1 MCIDE
6 SFKCNNQD
14 NCGDNSD
21 EDECSNTGPC
31 VFGACSQ
38 ICTVKKSH
46 NFTCQCA
53 PGFSLGWDKSKTCTA
68 EGRILRIFWICHL
81 LTFFFAGQAAYLMV
95 ASDSELRKINPYKG
109 SDVDQFLEKSLSA
122 FKIESVDI
130 LFFSHESIN
139 VFWTDHHNKIIQSL
153 ALPTKNR
160 VKREG
165 PKNIVSFFAN

>member
-1 MCIDE
+1 
-6 SFKCNNQD
+6 
-14 NCGDNSD
+14 
-21 EDECSNTGPC
+21 
-31 VFGACSQ
+31 
-38 ICTVKKSH
+38 
-46 NFTCQCA
+46 
-53 PGFSLGWDKSKTCTA
+53 
-68 EGRILRIFWICHL
+68 
-81 LTFFFAGQAAYLMV
+81 MV

-165 PKNIVSFFAN
+165 PKTIVCFSINFRMLVTLYSPCSRFLDL

>member
-1 MCIDE
+1 
-6 SFKCNNQD
+6 
-14 NCGDNSD
+14 
-21 EDECSNTGPC
+21 
-31 VFGACSQ
+31 
-38 ICTVKKSH
+38 
-46 NFTCQCA
+46 
-53 PGFSLGWDKSKTCTA
+53 
-68 EGRILRIFWICHL
+68 
-81 LTFFFAGQAAYLMV
+81 MV

-165 PKNIVSFFAN
+165 PKTIVRFFGNLGIDTSNRFIFIDFWTARSERSRCRLGEHEAVLCGCWC

>member
-1 MCIDE
+1 MFPGVKIISAFLLCKFAMASTIAATIPTKVKVHVSYLNFFKFQKIGHFFLLYITGRGLHLCLPNEFQCRNGLCIDE

-38 ICTVKKSH
+38 ICNVKKSH

-68 EGRILRIFWICHL
+68 EGTYLR
-81 LTFFFAGQAAYLMV
+81 
-95 ASDSELRKINPYKG
+95 
-109 SDVDQFLEKSLSA
+109 
-122 FKIESVDI
+122 
-130 LFFSHESIN
+130 FSSC
-139 VFWTDHHNKIIQSL
+139 S
-153 ALPTKNR
+153 R
-160 VKREG
+160 R
-165 PKNIVSFFAN
+165 

>member
-1 MCIDE
+1 LPFI
-6 SFKCNNQD
+6 
-14 NCGDNSD
+14 
-21 EDECSNTGPC
+21 NT
-31 VFGACSQ
+31 FY
-38 ICTVKKSH
+38 
-46 NFTCQCA
+46 
-53 PGFSLGWDKSKTCTA
+53 
-68 EGRILRIFWICHL
+68 
-81 LTFFFAGQAAYLMV
+81 AGQAAYLMV

-165 PKNIVSFFAN
+165 PKTIVSLFTLKKI